1 MSTDLVDLQAA
12 PDETSPPAPRPA
24 ARCRCD
30 AREIIAF
37 RDDDGDWTCFG
48 CGREIAPATTRARSV
63 IASAG
68 HSAPPLG

>member
-12 PDETSPPAPRPA
+12 PDEPSALAPHPAR
-24 ARCRCD
+24 RCRCD

-48 CGREIAPATTRARSV
+48 CGRQIAPAMTRGRSV
-63 IASAG
+63 TASSG
-68 HSAPPLG
+68 GGAPSG